1 MGRGER
7 GEGITRGEH
16 HVWKMANLLRGG
28 VEGVEV
34 ITWGPTLHLED
45 SVWGGYSGGGG
56 GEGCGE
62 GRGGWSGDISGVE
75 GRG

>member
-28 VEGVEV
+28 VEV

-45 SVWGGYSGGGG
+45 SVCVW
-56 GEGCGE
+56 GEGWVG
-62 GRGGWSGDISGVE
+62 GVGTYQGWRRG
-75 GRG
+75 

>member
-1 MGRGER
+1 MGR

-28 VEGVEV
+28 VEV

-45 SVWGGYSGGGG
+45 SVGGGG
-56 GEGCGE
+56 DIVVGVGVKVV
-62 GRGGWSGDISGVE
+62 GRGGVGGV
-75 GRG
+75 GTYQGWRRG